1 MLGFVTL
8 NERVI
13 KDVEQDTNATSQA
26 LVVVVLAAI
35 AGAIGN
41 VTLAGE
47 RTGDDNIW
55 RAIIFGAIA
64 AVAGWIVFSII
75 AYFVGTSLF
84 GTSQTSA
91 TIGQVMRVVGF
102 AQTPKLIGVLGFIP
116 LIGWIASMIAWIW
129 FIVVAIVAIRNAF
142 EFSTERAVG
151 TAIVALIIQVV
162 VQLLIALIIG
172 VPIAILSAIF

>member
-1 MLGFVTL
+1 MLGFL
-8 NERVI
+8 RLDERVI
-13 KDVEQDTNATSQA
+13 NDVEQDTNATSQA
-26 LVVVVLAAI
+26 LIVVILVAI
-35 AGAIGN
+35 ASAIGN
-41 VTLAGE
+41 VTVGAE
-47 RTGDDNIW
+47 RGSDDNFW
-55 RAIIFGAIA
+55 RAVIFGAIA

-84 GTSQTSA
+84 GTAQTSA

-102 AQTPKLIGVLGFIP
+102 AQTPKLIGILGFIP
-116 LIGWIASMIAWIW
+116 LIGWIASLVAWVW
-129 FIVVAIVAIRNAF
+129 FVVVAIVALRNAF

-172 VPIAILSAIF
+172 LPIAILSAIF